1 MKKALLIIASIVTLS
16 FGMLSLPTFA
26 AVGDEACEKHGST
39 FPELCQGGTE
49 EDIENKVGD
58 VLVVVYGL
66 VATLAVIFI
75 IIGGFKYTTSQGEP
89 GKLQSAKNTIM
100 YAIIGLLVTIFAF
113 AITQFAMNA
122 FTGQG

>member
-1 MKKALLIIASIVTLS
+1 MKKVLLVIASVLMLS
-16 FGMLSLPTFA
+16 FGVLSLPTFA
-26 AVGDEACEKHGST
+26 ATGNEACDEHGAE

-49 EDIENKVGD
+49 EDLENKVGD
-58 VLVVVYGL
+58 VLNVVYGL
-66 VATLAVIFI
+66 VGTLAVIFI

-122 FTGQG
+122 FAG